1 MVVNH
6 NIRPTSILAIS
17 FTKASSTE
25 MKNRAISLSQDPR
38 IHKVTYG
45 TFHSVFFRILR
56 HFEKYNLDS
65 ILDEKSKRLARAIS
79 LSQDPRIHKVTYGT
93 FHSVFFRIL
102 RHFEKY
108 NLDSILDE
116 KSKRLAIK
124 GILKSLNVENGEDDE
139 VGQLINEISFVKN
152 ELMDKGDFNSEV
164 VSKDEFIKAYN
175 LYEEHKHQIKKIDF
189 DDMLLRTYYLLK
201 NNSKALETVR
211 SVYRYILVDEFQDI
225 NKVQFEV
232 LKLISNPQNNIFVVG
247 DEDQSIYG
255 FRGARPDFLLEFEE
269 YFSGTKK
276 VMLDINYRSKGEIID
291 VANRLIEKNSNRYEK
306 VIKCSQGNGGNISY
320 IAPKDSEEEAVLIG
334 KEILEEIKKD
344 FVEYSDFAVIYRT
357 NIQSR
362 ALVDVFMDM
371 RIPFVV
377 KDSIVTIYDHWA
389 AQDILAYLRLG
400 LDSSLS
406 KDWVR
411 IINKPFRYISRD
423 SINSIKDEK
432 DFINALITKCN
443 LHPKQVKTIND
454 LDIDLSYLKTLNPQN
469 AISYIRTSLEYD
481 MYILDYCS
489 NRKIKSNGL
498 IEILNELESSATT
511 LNPQNAISYIRTSLE
526 YDMYILDYCSNRKI
540 KSNGL
545 IEILNELESSATN
558 FKTIKEYLDHIDRVK
573 SEVVGNK
580 NKDQGDGV
588 IFTTMHSA
596 KGLEFKNVY
605 IITIKEYLDH
615 IDRVKS
621 EVVGNK
627 NKDQGDGVIFTTM
640 HSAKG
645 LEFKNVYIIGVNEG
659 IDHIDRVKS
668 EVVGNK
674 NKDQGDGVIFT
685 TMHSAKGLEFKNV
698 YIIGVNEGTIPHE
711 KSYDLDD
718 DSKKDE
724 QIEEERRLMY
734 VAITRAEDKLCISS
748 PQNKGTIPHEKSYDL
763 DDDSKKDEQI
773 EEERRLMYVAITRA
787 EDKLCISSPQN
798 KYGRKVSV
806 STFIDDIKAPTKEEM
821 DSISIGDTIYH
832 KRFKGGTIVAKD
844 GDSIRVKFSD
854 GTRILNYRV
863 CILNNV
869 IHV

>member
-1 MVVNH
+1 MINIDRLNKNQKDAVNHIDGPCMVLAGPGSGKTRVITYRIANMVVNH

-65 ILDEKSKRLARAIS
+65 ILDEKSKRLA
-79 LSQDPRIHKVTYGT
+79 
-93 FHSVFFRIL
+93 
-102 RHFEKY
+102 
-108 NLDSILDE
+108 
-116 KSKRLAIK
+116 IK

-139 VGQLINEISFVKN
+139 VVGQLINEISFVKN

-454 LDIDLSYLKTLNPQN
+454 LDIDLSYLKTL
-469 AISYIRTSLEYD
+469 S
-481 MYILDYCS
+481 
-489 NRKIKSNGL
+489 
-498 IEILNELESSATT
+498 
-511 LNPQNAISYIRTSLE
+511 PQNAISYIRTSLE

-605 IITIKEYLDH
+605 II
-615 IDRVKS
+615 
-621 EVVGNK
+621 
-627 NKDQGDGVIFTTM
+627 
-640 HSAKG
+640 
-645 LEFKNVYIIGVNEG
+645 GVNE
-659 IDHIDRVKS
+659 
-668 EVVGNK
+668 
-674 NKDQGDGVIFT
+674 
-685 TMHSAKGLEFKNV
+685 
-698 YIIGVNEGTIPHE
+698 
-711 KSYDLDD
+711 
-718 DSKKDE
+718 
-724 QIEEERRLMY
+724 
-734 VAITRAEDKLCISS
+734 
-748 PQNKGTIPHEKSYDL
+748 GTIPHEKSYDL

-832 KRFKGGTIVAKD
+832 KRFKEGTIVAKD

-869 IHV
+869 IQV

>member
-1 MVVNH
+1 MINIDRLNENQKDAVNHIDGPCMVLAGPGSGKTRVITYRIANMVVNH
-6 NIRPTSILAIS
+6 NIKPTSILAIS

-65 ILDEKSKRLARAIS
+65 ILDEKSKRLA
-79 LSQDPRIHKVTYGT
+79 
-93 FHSVFFRIL
+93 
-102 RHFEKY
+102 
-108 NLDSILDE
+108 
-116 KSKRLAIK
+116 IK

-139 VGQLINEISFVKN
+139 VVGQLINEISFVKN

-175 LYEEHKHQIKKIDF
+175 LYEEHKNQIKKIDF

-232 LKLISNPQNNIFVVG
+232 LKLISNPLNNIFVVG

-269 YFSGTKK
+269 YFSGTTK

-306 VIKCSQGNGGNISY
+306 VIKCSQGNGGSISY

-423 SINSIKDEK
+423 CINSIKDEK
-432 DFINALITKCN
+432 DFVNSLITKCN

-498 IEILNELESSATT
+498 IEILNELESSAT
-511 LNPQNAISYIRTSLE
+511 
-526 YDMYILDYCSNRKI
+526 
-540 KSNGL
+540 
-545 IEILNELESSATN
+545 N
-558 FKTIKEYLDHIDRVK
+558 FKTIKEYL
-573 SEVVGNK
+573 E
-580 NKDQGDGV
+580 
-588 IFTTMHSA
+588 
-596 KGLEFKNVY
+596 
-605 IITIKEYLDH
+605 
-615 IDRVKS
+615 
-621 EVVGNK
+621 
-627 NKDQGDGVIFTTM
+627 
-640 HSAKG
+640 
-645 LEFKNVYIIGVNEG
+645 
-659 IDHIDRVKS
+659 HIDRVKS

-748 PQNKGTIPHEKSYDL
+748 PQNK
-763 DDDSKKDEQI
+763 
-773 EEERRLMYVAITRA
+773 
-787 EDKLCISSPQN
+787 
-798 KYGRKVSV
+798 YGRKVSV

-832 KRFKGGTIVAKD
+832 KRFKEGTIVAKD
-844 GDSIRVKFSD
+844 GDSIRVKFAD

>member
-1 MVVNH
+1 MINIDRLNKNQKDAINHIDGPCMVLAGPGSGKTRVITYRIANMVVNH
-6 NIRPTSILAIS
+6 NTRPTSILAIS

-38 IHKVTYG
+38 I
-45 TFHSVFFRILR
+45 
-56 HFEKYNLDS
+56 N
-65 ILDEKSKRLARAIS
+65 
-79 LSQDPRIHKVTYGT
+79 KVTYGT

-139 VGQLINEISFVKN
+139 VVGQLINEISFVKN

-498 IEILNELESSATT
+498 IEILNELESSAT
-511 LNPQNAISYIRTSLE
+511 
-526 YDMYILDYCSNRKI
+526 
-540 KSNGL
+540 
-545 IEILNELESSATN
+545 N
-558 FKTIKEYLDHIDRVK
+558 FKTIKEYL
-573 SEVVGNK
+573 
-580 NKDQGDGV
+580 
-588 IFTTMHSA
+588 
-596 KGLEFKNVY
+596 
-605 IITIKEYLDH
+605 
-615 IDRVKS
+615 
-621 EVVGNK
+621 
-627 NKDQGDGVIFTTM
+627 
-640 HSAKG
+640 
-645 LEFKNVYIIGVNEG
+645 
-659 IDHIDRVKS
+659 DHIDRVKS

-734 VAITRAEDKLCISS
+734 VAITRAED
-748 PQNKGTIPHEKSYDL
+748 N
-763 DDDSKKDEQI
+763 
-773 EEERRLMYVAITRA
+773 
-787 EDKLCISSPQN
+787 LCISSPQN

>member
-1 MVVNH
+1 MINIDRLNKNQKDAINHIDGPCMVLAGPGSGKTRVITYRIANMVVNH
-6 NIRPTSILAIS
+6 NTRPTSILAIS

-38 IHKVTYG
+38 I
-45 TFHSVFFRILR
+45 
-56 HFEKYNLDS
+56 N
-65 ILDEKSKRLARAIS
+65 
-79 LSQDPRIHKVTYGT
+79 KVTYGT

-139 VGQLINEISFVKN
+139 VVGQLINEISFVKN

-498 IEILNELESSATT
+498 IEILNELESSAT
-511 LNPQNAISYIRTSLE
+511 
-526 YDMYILDYCSNRKI
+526 
-540 KSNGL
+540 
-545 IEILNELESSATN
+545 N
-558 FKTIKEYLDHIDRVK
+558 FKTIKEYL
-573 SEVVGNK
+573 
-580 NKDQGDGV
+580 
-588 IFTTMHSA
+588 
-596 KGLEFKNVY
+596 
-605 IITIKEYLDH
+605 
-615 IDRVKS
+615 
-621 EVVGNK
+621 
-627 NKDQGDGVIFTTM
+627 
-640 HSAKG
+640 
-645 LEFKNVYIIGVNEG
+645 
-659 IDHIDRVKS
+659 DHIDRVKS

-734 VAITRAEDKLCISS
+734 VAITRAED
-748 PQNKGTIPHEKSYDL
+748 N
-763 DDDSKKDEQI
+763 
-773 EEERRLMYVAITRA
+773 
-787 EDKLCISSPQN
+787 LCISSPQN

-832 KRFKGGTIVAKD
+832 KRFKGGIIVAKD